1 MWCTSRWGYYGA
13 KTMPNLQLV
22 ELQGL
27 GHELPG
33 ECRPKLITAFLEDP
47 YAKVDDS
54 CKNDTSMEPWV
65 LE

>member
-1 MWCTSRWGYYGA
+1 
-13 KTMPNLQLV
+13 MPNLQLV

-33 ECRPKLITAFLEDP
+33 ECRPSLISSFLEDP

-54 CKNDTSMEPWV
+54 CKNGTSMEPWV